1 MIHFKHQRSELAN
14 KGKKIL
20 QALDREIKRLERT
33 KSEFVTTSVQ
43 ERRQHAAEAIEEILQ
58 KVDEE
63 MAFMGQRASSGPAR
77 EKRFLA
83 AVIAAASAIFS
94 FGLGISTEVELKN
107 LRDTTNGIAKNQR
120 FIVAQLVE
128 LARETDKELDLAV
141 EQIHW
146 AFVHSNLNQKLI
158 RCVDHLREDAR
169 RWTQGLYHLMAGQLD
184 PAIVSVP
191 DLRRGLLQLEEEARN
206 VGMKVAPM
214 ENRIEILFSAPV
226 TTYFEDDVINVWV
239 SVPLIPEETPV
250 FELLHLEHQPIQM
263 DQYLVELDAGDGYLA
278 VDHLR
283 RVHALMTATEL
294 AACDQHRNHYFCRRQ
309 TFSTETDNCPIAL
322 LRGDKPAA
330 AKLCKKYFSK
340 APLVAATLHTE
351 EPRRT
356 LITVAK
362 PTAVQRLCPHGSSQ
376 PVQWVHNATE
386 LVVPAGCYLQAGG
399 TVTFLAHAPPEVVV
413 ASEGDHWRPEEIF
426 GEELPS
432 VKERLSRLNVTKERM
447 ILPEPHPESSGL
459 PVWFWPSIG
468 ALILLLS
475 AVLLDLAARYGCLIK
490 KRLRAKQAEP
500 TYEAV
505 LVERQARR
513 SRPAPLRRLPR
524 PPSPAPRGYD
534 VPHGNLGG
542 RQQMAPLVEE

>member
-1 MIHFKHQRSELAN
+1 
-14 KGKKIL
+14 
-20 QALDREIKRLERT
+20 
-33 KSEFVTTSVQ
+33 
-43 ERRQHAAEAIEEILQ
+43 
-58 KVDEE
+58 
-63 MAFMGQRASSGPAR
+63 
-77 EKRFLA
+77 
-83 AVIAAASAIFS
+83 VIAAASAIFS

-191 DLRRGLLQLEEEARN
+191 DLRRGLQQLEEEARN

-322 LRGDKPAA
+322 LRGEKPAA

-340 APLVAATLHTE
+340 APLVAATLHTK

-505 LVERQARR
+505 LAERQARR